1 MVKLSRKLLLY
12 LLNPTMPLPGGNKLN
27 MESMSIEEKINQRQF
42 RSSYHKLALN
52 LIYTAS
58 NLQAFLKAGF
68 KKEDLT
74 VQQYNILRI
83 LRGNYPDPLSTLQI
97 RTRMMDK
104 MSDTSRI
111 VDRLVLKSLVTKCT
125 NSVDNRLVDIIIT
138 PQGLEKLA
146 LLDKTEDRIAEFFSQ
161 VTTEEAENISLMLD
175 KLHP

>member
-1 MVKLSRKLLLY
+1 
-12 LLNPTMPLPGGNKLN
+12 
-27 MESMSIEEKINQRQF
+27 MSIEEKINQRQF